1 VEEVPPMTTAW
12 ILSGGASFGAIQ
24 VGIAVALAERV
35 PPPDLIVGTS
45 IGAVNAAMLAADPSL
60 TGAER
65 LRRVWVEG
73 RRRDVLRMRPGRLI
87 AGLVGRSNHLI
98 SNETL
103 SHWLRDMIAY
113 ELVEHAPVPL
123 VLTASDLVSAEPV
136 YLRRG
141 DVVQAVLASSAAP
154 GLLPPVRIAD
164 RWLVD
169 GWILANAPIAWT
181 ARQGFDTI
189 YVLPCGGTQD
199 YRATAK
205 SSAITR
211 LLGPS
216 SRARVQTLIDRGL
229 PGGGAA
235 IHQELVGALVA
246 RNIREEFQKW
256 SSRVDIYLPP
266 APDVTGLSMF
276 EFAEAPGL
284 IEKAHG
290 YASAWLPSAR
300 PLTADDLARPRA
312 LAGVND

>member
-1 VEEVPPMTTAW
+1 MEEEAVMTTAW

-24 VGIAVALAERV
+24 VGVAAALAERV

-45 IGAVNAAMLAADPSL
+45 VGAVNAAMLAADPSRS
-60 TGAER
+60 GAER
-65 LRRVWVEG
+65 LRRIWVDG
-73 RRRDVLRMRPGRLI
+73 RRRDILRLSPGLLLS
-87 AGLVGRSNHLI
+87 GLLGRSNHLI
-98 SNETL
+98 GNATL
-103 SHWLRDMIAY
+103 SRWLRDTIPY

-123 VLTASDLVSAEPV
+123 VVTASDLVGAEPV
-136 YLRRG
+136 YLARG

-181 ARQGFDTI
+181 ARQGADTI
-189 YVLPCGGTQD
+189 YVLPCGGTRD
-199 YRATAK
+199 YRPTSR
-205 SSAITR
+205 SSAMLRI
-211 LLGPS
+211 LGPS
-216 SRARVQTLIDRGL
+216 NRARVQTLIDRGL

-246 RNIREEFQKW
+246 RNIREEFRKW
-256 SSRVDIYLPP
+256 STRVDIFLPP

-276 EFAEAPGL
+276 EFTEAPGL
-284 IEKAHG
+284 IEKAYE

-300 PLTADDLARPRA
+300 PLTPEDLSRPRA